1 MLYRALKSFAGI
13 AISMAAGAVGEIPDR
28 ALADDLINA
37 GYIEP
42 AEPMIEEPNIEEPIE
57 KAPAKKTAKKGGKGK

>member
-42 AEPMIEEPNIEEPIE
+42 AEPMIIEEPIE
-57 KAPAKKTAKKGGKGK
+57 KAPAKKTTKKGGKGK